1 MVVEVEEEVQE
12 VVVMSALLNWVKS
25 GSGGGGGG
33 GG

>member
-12 VVVMSALLNWVKS
+12 VVVMSALLNWVKN

-33 GG
+33 